1 MLSSKRLR
9 LTLLL
14 LAMAGALASAGAGVA
29 QAHPHSKV
37 EVMTRNMYIGTDLAG
52 LFAAQ
57 SLPQFVVAAG
67 QAFTKVQAS
76 DPPARIRAMARE
88 IDKTDP
94 EIVGLQEVALFQTDT
109 EPPILDGPATPAN
122 TTAFDFLQ
130 MLLDALAERR
140 AHYTVLTT
148 STNSATEAPTSLGFD
163 VKLTDRDVLL
173 ARSDLSP
180 KKLSWTNASSANF
193 AVNLTLPTFGGPI
206 TLTRGY
212 NVADFTA
219 KKRSFRVVNTHLEP
233 FADLIQ
239 DAQAAEL
246 LNGPLSTGPQ
256 TQLLIGDI
264 NSDPGATGT
273 NPYDMFATAG
283 FTDTWTEAHRKAAG
297 LTCCFGELLL
307 DPDASVFDERID
319 VVLTRRAGKRAT
331 SAKIVGTD
339 PRNRTSSGRWPS
351 DHAGV
356 VSAVRP

>member
-1 MLSSKRLR
+1 MLSRKRVR

-14 LAMAGALASAGAGVA
+14 LTMGAALASAGAGVA
-29 QAHPHSKV
+29 QAHPKV

-67 QAFTKVQAS
+67 QAYTKVQAS

-180 KKLSWTNASSANF
+180 RKLSWSNASSANF

-219 KKRSFRVVNTHLEP
+219 KKRTFRVVNTHLEP
-233 FADLIQ
+233 FADQIQ

-246 LNGPLSTGPQ
+246 LNGPLSSGPQ
-256 TQLLIGDI
+256 TQILIGDI
-264 NSDPGATGT
+264 NSDPNATGI

-283 FTDTWTEAHRKAAG
+283 FADTWTETHRRDPG

-307 DPDASVFDERID
+307 DADASVFDERID
-319 VVLTRRAGKRAT
+319 VVLTRRASKRAT

-339 PRNRTSSGRWPS
+339 PSNRTPSGRWPS

>member
-1 MLSSKRLR
+1 MLSSRRLR
-9 LTLLL
+9 LTIVLLT
-14 LAMAGALASAGAGVA
+14 AGAALASAGAGIA
-29 QAHPHSKV
+29 QAHSKV
-37 EVMTRNMYIGTDLAG
+37 EVMTRNMYIGADLTP
-52 LFAAQ
+52 LIAAQ
-57 SLPQFVVAAG
+57 TLPEFLAATG
-67 QAFTKVQAS
+67 QAYTNVLAS

-109 EPPILDGPATPAN
+109 VPPVLDGPATPA
-122 TTAFDFLQ
+122 TTTSFDFLQ
-130 MLLDALAERR
+130 MLLDALADRR
-140 AHYTVLTT
+140 AHYTVLTI

-180 KKLSWTNASSANF
+180 RKLSWSNASSAHF
-193 AVNLTLPTFGGPI
+193 AVNLTLPSVAGPI
-206 TLTRGY
+206 TFTRGY

-219 KKRSFRVVNTHLEP
+219 KKRTFRVVNTHLEP
-233 FADLIQ
+233 AAEPVQ

-246 LNGPLSTGPQ
+246 LAGPLSTGPRSQ
-256 TQLLIGDI
+256 ILIGDI

-273 NPYDMFATAG
+273 NPYDMFAAAG
-283 FTDTWTEAHRKAAG
+283 FADTWTETHRRDPG

-307 DPDASVFDERID
+307 DADASVFDERID
-319 VVLTRRAGKRAT
+319 VVLTRGARKRAT

-339 PRNRTSSGRWPS
+339 PRNRTPSGRWPS